1 MQLAA
6 RNDTSQRSGRLL
18 GRPSNEL
25 GGSVDCPALIVQ
37 RHEESDSRG
46 ALERLLSDWLFSRPG
61 SDVAVGHRSRMQPS
75 VTGVETNTTA
85 GCVSPS
91 MGRVARFFVW
101 AGTLHASYQVFLLGS
116 ILIGVLALLSG
127 MMTENLVFVMIGI
140 GWILVGPIVVWISE
154 RNE

>member
-1 MQLAA
+1 
-6 RNDTSQRSGRLL
+6 
-18 GRPSNEL
+18 
-25 GGSVDCPALIVQ
+25 
-37 RHEESDSRG
+37 
-46 ALERLLSDWLFSRPG
+46 
-61 SDVAVGHRSRMQPS
+61 
-75 VTGVETNTTA
+75 
-85 GCVSPS
+85 